1 MVGCWLVRIL
11 FIGALASIS
20 FGILSFEATNNA
32 LQSPEGFDEF
42 SPTDASND
50 ETDAPEFAKE
60 GDDGGSEGGPIGDS
74 DVKGNLFVGLGG
86 GILALLLIG
95 SGAFEIVKIAV
106 LMALLT
112 PLLARRSKED
122 EMNKGRILGY
132 IEGNAGIHFSAL
144 RDALHLANGVT
155 AHHLQS
161 LETSKQ
167 IVSWRDGK
175 LRRYA
180 AANLPADRRA
190 SIAHP
195 IIGTKLAILET
206 LSDAGQVGLSNTQ
219 LAEKLRLSRQL
230 TSYHVKYLSHASFI
244 ERTQSKKRSPWILTV
259 QGLDTIAPNQ
269 DSQESKINLPISS

>member
-20 FGILSFEATNNA
+20 FGILSFEATNEA
-32 LQSPEGFDEF
+32 QQSPEGFDEF

-50 ETDAPEFAKE
+50 ETDTPEFAKE
-60 GDDGGSEGGPIGDS
+60 GDDGGSEGDSIGDS
-74 DVKGNLFVGLGG
+74 DVKGNLFVGLGS

-122 EMNKGRILGY
+122 EMNKGRILGF

-180 AANLPADRRA
+180 AATLPADRRA
-190 SIAHP
+190 SITHP
-195 IIGTKLAILET
+195 IVGTRLAILET

-259 QGLDTIAPNQ
+259 QGLDTIAPTQ
-269 DSQESKINLPISS
+269 DPQESKINLPISS

>member
-1 MVGCWLVRIL
+1 MIGRWLVRIL
-11 FIGALASIS
+11 FVGALASIS
-20 FGILSFEATNNA
+20 FGILSFDATNDA
-32 LQSPEGFDEF
+32 LQSPEGLDEF
-42 SPTDASND
+42 SPTDASNEESD
-50 ETDAPEFAKE
+50 SPEFAE
-60 GDDGGSEGGPIGDS
+60 RGDDGGSETGSIGDS
-74 DVKGNLFVGLGG
+74 DAKGNLFIGLGS
-86 GILALLLIG
+86 GILAALLVG

-106 LMALLT
+106 LMALMT
-112 PLLARRSKED
+112 PLLARKSKED
-122 EMNKGRILGY
+122 EMKKGRILGF

-161 LETSKQ
+161 LEASKQ

-180 AANLPADRRA
+180 AANLPADRRT

-195 IIGTKLAILET
+195 ILGTRLAILET

-219 LAEKLRLSRQL
+219 LSEKLHLSRQL

-244 ERTQSKKRSPWILTV
+244 ERTQSKKRSPWKLTV
-259 QGLDTIAPNQ
+259 QGLDIIAPAQ
-269 DSQESKINLPISS
+269 DL